1 MKLKAVDVI
10 REIRDRSFEKT
21 CQMRYEERLDFI
33 RHMAEKTDQRM
44 EDAGY
49 LIVHRD

>member
-10 REIRDRSFEKT
+10 RKIRDRSFEKT

-33 RHMAEKTDQRM
+33 RHMAEKTEQRM

-49 LIVHRD
+49 LVTTKD